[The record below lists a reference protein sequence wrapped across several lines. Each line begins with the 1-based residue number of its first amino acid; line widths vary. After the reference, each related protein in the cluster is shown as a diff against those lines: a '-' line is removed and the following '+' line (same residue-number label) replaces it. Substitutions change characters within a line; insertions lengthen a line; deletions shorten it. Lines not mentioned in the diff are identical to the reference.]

1 VPSIGAPNGTAK
13 KEGSNM
19 PADLVPPEAIP
30 QLAAQIDSPSLYWVL
45 RYLQKAHSI
54 LNGRDV
60 DDNLADFLQR
70 LTNLGLADPAYT
82 VPTDG
87 KPFLWTRNGNGSRVL
102 RYLESSPACQERLE
116 PRFKT
121 NHRAHTA
128 LASLPDRD
136 QLRALLAVEEFQTR
150 DPASWPGEETVRL
163 GEDKPLFMV
172 RVSPELWAFIKV
184 LDSGDTELTD
194 LVPEG
199 TLRLFLEKQRAGA
212 KV

>member
-1 VPSIGAPNGTAK
+1 
-13 KEGSNM
+13 M

-45 RYLQKAHSI
+45 RYLQKAGTI
-54 LNGRDV
+54 RNGRDV
-60 DDNLADFLQR
+60 DDELAGILQR
-70 LTNLGLADPAYT
+70 LTNLGLVDPGYA

-102 RYLESSPACQERLE
+102 RHIESSPVCQERVQ
-116 PRFKT
+116 PRFT
-121 NHRAHTA
+121 INHRARTA
-128 LASLPDRD
+128 LNSLPDRD
-136 QLRALLAVEEFQTR
+136 QLRALLAVEEFRTR
-150 DPASWPGEETVRL
+150 DPASQPREETIRL
-163 GEDKPLFMV
+163 GEDKPLYQV
-172 RVSPELWAFIKV
+172 RLSPELWAFIRV
-184 LDSGDTELTD
+184 LDSGEIELAD